1 VNSRAIAKNLTDVA
15 SFGITVGMPFTVS
28 ASITF
33 ARSEGDQAK
42 ERCPHSAQSD
52 VTGGIYHPASGLLV
66 ACRFRSMRTIG
77 AMSRTAECACGRVR
91 ITVENEPVAVV
102 TCHCDFCQKRTGSA
116 FQVSALFPDA
126 QGIAVTGETRIYNG
140 LEINGVGT
148 TDGDE
153 VSYHFC
159 ATCGSTVFWTID
171 GRPGMAIAVGNF
183 DDPDFPGPTVELHTL
198 HRHYWVQPVEGAQQF
213 EGFRP
218 K

>member
-1 VNSRAIAKNLTDVA
+1 
-15 SFGITVGMPFTVS
+15 M
-28 ASITF
+28 
-33 ARSEGDQAK
+33 
-42 ERCPHSAQSD
+42 
-52 VTGGIYHPASGLLV
+52 
-66 ACRFRSMRTIG
+66 
-77 AMSRTAECACGRVR
+77 
-91 ITVENEPVAVV
+91 ENDPVAVV

-126 QGIAVTGETRIYNG
+126 QGIGVTGETKIYNG

-159 ATCGSTVFWTID
+159 PTCGSTVFWTID

-183 DDPDFPGPTVELHTL
+183 ADPDFPAPTVELHTPY
-198 HRHYWVQPVEGAQQF
+198 RHHWVQPVEGAEQF
-213 EGFRP
+213 ESFRP